1 MMTTRLPSI
10 KRWKRKTQ
18 MREDGDKDEHT
29 NKDDMQMTSR
39 WTMTRRKIPER
50 RRMGTMRIVTSRTIM
65 TMTKSRQG

>member
-18 MREDGDKDEHT
+18 MWEDGDKDEHT

-39 WTMTRRKIPER
+39 WTTRRKIPER
-50 RRMGTMRIVTSRTIM
+50 RRMATMRIVTSRTIM